1 MDDFSMSE
9 MQEMQRALQARYQ
22 GQWEPICPETGQNKM
37 LWMIGEVGEVIDI
50 VKKHGGSRASADGE
64 LRNALIEELADV
76 LMYYNDVLL
85 CYGISVEELK
95 QVYREKFERNMS
107 RW

>member
-1 MDDFSMSE
+1 MAEFSMSE

-22 GQWEPICPETGQNKM
+22 DQWEPICPETGQNKM

-50 VKKHGGSRASADGE
+50 VKKHGSSRASTDVE
-64 LRNALIEELADV
+64 LRKALIEELADV
-76 LMYYNDVLL
+76 LMYYNDVML
-85 CYGISVEELK
+85 CYGISVDELK
-95 QVYREKFERNMS
+95 QTYWKKFEINMS

>member
-9 MQEMQRALQARYQ
+9 MQEMQRVLQDRYQ
-22 GQWEPICPETGQNKM
+22 DQWEPICPETGQNKM

-50 VKKHGGSRASADGE
+50 VKKHGGSKASADAE
-64 LRNALIEELADV
+64 LRKALIEELADV

-85 CYGISVEELK
+85 CYGISVDELK
-95 QVYREKFERNMS
+95 RVYQEKFEKNMS

>member
-9 MQEMQRALQARYQ
+9 MQVMQRVLQDRYQ
-22 GQWEPICPETGQNKM
+22 DQWEPICPETGQNKM

-50 VKKHGGSRASADGE
+50 VKKHGGSKASADAE
-64 LRNALIEELADV
+64 LRKALIEELADV

-85 CYGISVEELK
+85 CYGISVDELK
-95 QVYREKFERNMS
+95 RVYQEKFEKNMS